1 MEKLMIYFLSLKSTG
16 SSADEFSVSSL
27 PYVETDVTEDLDV
40 MIHMVMSGAALILGS
55 TFSDSAIIVDAREY
69 PARETSEP
77 ESDRVMRGARDGFVE
92 TLIFN
97 TALIRRRIRDTALT
111 MHYISVGSSSKT
123 DVIVCYRP
131 SRPGACR
138 EHKEKAFFDKN
149 VIADPRAGVAEGMS
163 HKEQLVQSVSEDKD
177 DRAPRRG
184 GGTAL

>member
-1 MEKLMIYFLSLKSTG
+1 MRRLSQIYDENVAQLDRLLRVDENFDVLKKIMKIGNDELTLYYIDGFIKDGIMEKLMIYFLSLKSTG

-97 TALIRRRIRDTALT
+97 TALIRRLLCTI
-111 MHYISVGSSSKT
+111 
-123 DVIVCYRP
+123 
-131 SRPGACR
+131 
-138 EHKEKAFFDKN
+138 
-149 VIADPRAGVAEGMS
+149 
-163 HKEQLVQSVSEDKD
+163 
-177 DRAPRRG
+177 
-184 GGTAL
+184 